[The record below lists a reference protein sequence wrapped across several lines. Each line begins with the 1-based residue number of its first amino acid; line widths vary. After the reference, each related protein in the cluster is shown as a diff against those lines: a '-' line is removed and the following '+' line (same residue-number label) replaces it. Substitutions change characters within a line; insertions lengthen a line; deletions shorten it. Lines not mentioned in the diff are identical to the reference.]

1 MYIVFT
7 HLFNQ
12 YIMDKKKLNWI
23 ASLSFAAAA
32 AMYVIGSNNGHL
44 SELVDFC
51 WVPVPLGVIAL
62 VVASKKDAD

>member
-1 MYIVFT
+1 
-7 HLFNQ
+7 
-12 YIMDKKKLNWI
+12 MDKKKLNWI